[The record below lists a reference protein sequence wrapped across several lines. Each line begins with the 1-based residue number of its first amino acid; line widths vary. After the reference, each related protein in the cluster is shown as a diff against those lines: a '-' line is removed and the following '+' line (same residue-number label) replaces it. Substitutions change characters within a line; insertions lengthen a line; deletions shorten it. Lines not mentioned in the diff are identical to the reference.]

1 MNILTLKTGKPRF
14 GNGRSHLT
22 EDRRLRAVSLGFQR
36 PKHLEEGADPRPAG
50 RTLGLGGWVEGQKRN
65 GKAGRKEA
73 EIRDVGGTEDVEC
86 RRHEHES

>member
-1 MNILTLKTGKPRF
+1 MNILTLKPGKPRF

-36 PKHLEEGADPRPAG
+36 PKPLEEGADPRPAR

-65 GKAGRKEA
+65 GKAGRRG
-73 EIRDVGGTEDVEC
+73 RDPRGRGN
-86 RRHEHES
+86 